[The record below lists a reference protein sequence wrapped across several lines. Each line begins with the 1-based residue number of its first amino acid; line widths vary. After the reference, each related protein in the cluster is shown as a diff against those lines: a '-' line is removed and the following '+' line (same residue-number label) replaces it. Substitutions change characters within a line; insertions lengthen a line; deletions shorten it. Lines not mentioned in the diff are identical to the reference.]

1 LSPSPH
7 VQAPR
12 GIDTNISF
20 SFQEKWGS
28 TVYTPS
34 LEQFRELARQ
44 GNLIPVA
51 RQILADMETPV
62 SAFRK
67 IDSGNYAFLLES
79 VEGGEQW
86 GRYSFLG
93 SNPSLVVRARGEQV
107 EVLQGHGA
115 EVLADVRDP
124 LTALRRVL
132 ANYRAVIVPGLP
144 RFTGGLVGYLGYDA
158 VRHLERLPSTATAD
172 LGLPDALF
180 LLTDTLLIFDNVT
193 HRITVVSN
201 AMVREQ
207 TGAGIERAYQESQQK
222 IDAIIAALRRP
233 VGAPLGSAGA
243 STAEEPA
250 STFTRQGFCDA
261 VRTAKD
267 YIQAGDVIQVVLSQ
281 RLTVQTAADP
291 FDIYRA
297 LRVVNPSPYM
307 YYLRLGDLKV
317 VGTSPEMLVRL
328 EGERIDLR
336 PIAGTRPRGTTE
348 DEDRQLAAELLAD
361 PKERAEHIMLVDL
374 GRNDVGK
381 VARVGSVSV
390 PDLMSIERYSHV
402 MHLVSHVR
410 GLVEPGQNAFDV
422 LGACFPAGTVTGAPK
437 VRAMEIIEELEPVRR
452 GPYAGAVG
460 YVSFSGNLDTCITI
474 RTILFYRGVAMIQ
487 AGAGIVADSDPERE
501 YEETMNKARGMRR
514 AIQLAEAG
522 LD

>member
-1 LSPSPH
+1 
-7 VQAPR
+7 
-12 GIDTNISF
+12 
-20 SFQEKWGS
+20 
-28 TVYTPS
+28 VYTPS
-34 LEQFRELARQ
+34 LEQFRVLARQ

-93 SNPSLVVRARGEQV
+93 SNPSLVVRARGDRV
-107 EVLQGHGA
+107 EVLQGQGV
-115 EVLADVRDP
+115 ERLGDVRDP
-124 LTALRRVL
+124 FTALQRIL
-132 ANYRAVIVPGLP
+132 AQHRAVAVPGLP
-144 RFTGGLVGYLGYDA
+144 RFTGGLVGYLGYDT
-158 VRHLERLPSTATAD
+158 VRHLERLPATATAD
-172 LGLPDALF
+172 LGFPDAVF

-201 AMVREQ
+201 ALVQDESDR
-207 TGAGIERAYQESQQK
+207 GVERTYRESQRK

-233 VGAPLGSAGA
+233 VGAPTGFAGSAR
-243 STAEEPA
+243 SAEPD
-250 STFTRQGFCDA
+250 STFTRQCFREA
-261 VRTAKD
+261 VQKAKA

-281 RLTVQTAADP
+281 RLALTTEADP
-291 FDIYRA
+291 FDVYRA

-317 VGTSPEMLVRL
+317 VGSSPEMLVRL
-328 EGERIDLR
+328 EGQRIDLR
-336 PIAGTRPRGTTE
+336 PIAGTRPRGATE
-348 DEDRQLAAELLAD
+348 EEDGALATELLAD

-381 VARVGSVSV
+381 VARVGSVAVS
-390 PDLMSIERYSHV
+390 DLMTVERYSHV

-410 GLVEPGQNAFDV
+410 GTVEPGRSAFDV

-474 RTILFYRGVAMIQ
+474 RTILFSRGVALIQ

-501 YEETMNKARGMRR
+501 YEETMNKARALRR
-514 AIQLAEAG
+514 AIELAETG
-522 LD
+522 LE

>member
-1 LSPSPH
+1 MP
-7 VQAPR
+7 
-12 GIDTNISF
+12 T
-20 SFQEKWGS
+20 
-28 TVYTPS
+28 
-34 LEQFRELARQ
+34 LEQFRDLARH

-93 SNPSLVVRARGEQV
+93 SNPGLVVRAHGERI
-107 EVLQGHGA
+107 EILQGQGA
-115 EVLADVRDP
+115 EHLADVRDP
-124 LTALRRVL
+124 FAALRRVL
-132 ANYRAVIVPGLP
+132 ARYRAVAVPGLP
-144 RFTGGLVGYLGYDA
+144 RFTGGLVGYLGYDT
-158 VRHLERLPSTATAD
+158 VRHLERLPATAAAD

-201 AMVREQ
+201 AVVQDES
-207 TGAGIERAYQESQQK
+207 GPGVERTYRESQQK
-222 IDAIIAALRRP
+222 IEAIVAALRRP
-233 VGAPLGSAGA
+233 VGAPPGVAGS
-243 STAEEPA
+243 SPSAEPD
-250 STFTRQGFCDA
+250 STFARGGFCEA
-261 VRTAKD
+261 VRKAKA
-267 YIQAGDVIQVVLSQ
+267 YIEAGDVIQVVLSQ
-281 RLTVQTAADP
+281 RLAVRTGADP
-291 FDIYRA
+291 FDVYRA

-307 YYLRLGDLKV
+307 YYLRLGDLKI
-317 VGTSPEMLVRL
+317 VGSSPEMLVRM

-336 PIAGTRPRGTTE
+336 PIAGTRPRGATE
-348 DEDRQLAAELLAD
+348 EKDRELAAELLAD

-381 VARVGSVSV
+381 VAKVGSVSV
-390 PDLMSIERYSHV
+390 PDLMTVERYSHV

-410 GLVEPGQNAFDV
+410 GVVEPGRNAFDV

-474 RTILFYRGVAMIQ
+474 RTILFSRGVAMIQ

-501 YEETMNKARGMRR
+501 YEETMNKARALRR

>member
-1 LSPSPH
+1 
-7 VQAPR
+7 
-12 GIDTNISF
+12 
-20 SFQEKWGS
+20 
-28 TVYTPS
+28 VYTPS

-93 SNPSLVVRARGEQV
+93 SNPSLVVRAQGERV
-107 EVLQGHGA
+107 EILQGQGA
-115 EVLADVRDP
+115 EVMADVRDP
-124 LTALRRVL
+124 LTALQQLL
-132 ANYRAVIVPGLP
+132 ARYRPVPVPGLP
-144 RFTGGLVGYLGYDA
+144 RFTGGLVGYLGYDM
-158 VRHLERLPSTATAD
+158 VRHLERLPTAATAD
-172 LGLPDALF
+172 LDLPDALF

-201 AMVREQ
+201 AVVPDRS
-207 TGAGIERAYQESQQK
+207 ADGIDRAYRESQQK
-222 IDAIIAALRRP
+222 IDAIVTALRRP
-233 VGAPLGSAGA
+233 VGAPPGCTGPA
-243 STAEEPA
+243 TPAEPD
-250 STFTRQGFCDA
+250 STFSRRDFCGA
-261 VRTAKD
+261 VRKAKE
-267 YIQAGDVIQVVLSQ
+267 YIRAGDVIQVVLSQ
-281 RLTVQTAADP
+281 RLAIRTGADP
-291 FDIYRA
+291 FDVYRA

-307 YYLRLGDLKV
+307 YYLRLGDLKI
-317 VGTSPEMLVRL
+317 VGSSPEMLVRL

-336 PIAGTRPRGTTE
+336 PIAGTRPRGTAE
-348 DEDRQLAAELLAD
+348 DEDERLAAELVAD

-390 PDLMSIERYSHV
+390 PDLMTVERYSHV

-410 GLVEPGQNAFDV
+410 GLVEPGCGAFDV
-422 LGACFPAGTVTGAPK
+422 LKACFPAGTVTGAPK

-474 RTILFYRGVAMIQ
+474 RTILFSRGLAMIQ

>member
-1 LSPSPH
+1 
-7 VQAPR
+7 
-12 GIDTNISF
+12 
-20 SFQEKWGS
+20 
-28 TVYTPS
+28 VYTPS

-93 SNPSLVVRARGEQV
+93 SNPSLVVRAHGERV
-107 EVLQGHGA
+107 EILQGQGA
-115 EVLADVRDP
+115 EVMADVRDP
-124 LTALRRVL
+124 LTALQQVL
-132 ANYRAVIVPGLP
+132 ARYRAVPVPGLP
-144 RFTGGLVGYLGYDA
+144 RFTGGMVGYLGYDV
-158 VRHLERLPSTATAD
+158 VRHLERLPTAATAD
-172 LGLPDALF
+172 LDLPDSLF

-201 AMVREQ
+201 AVVPDRS
-207 TGAGIERAYQESQQK
+207 ADGIDRAYRESQQK
-222 IDAIIAALRRP
+222 IDAIVAALRRP
-233 VGAPLGSAGA
+233 VGAPPGCTGPA
-243 STAEEPA
+243 TPAEPD
-250 STFTRQGFCDA
+250 STFSRSDFCGA
-261 VRTAKD
+261 VRKAKE
-267 YIQAGDVIQVVLSQ
+267 YIRAGDVIQVVLSQ
-281 RLTVQTAADP
+281 RLAIRTGADP
-291 FDIYRA
+291 FDVYRA

-317 VGTSPEMLVRL
+317 VGSSPEMLVRL

-336 PIAGTRPRGTTE
+336 PIAGTRPRGTAENE
-348 DEDRQLAAELLAD
+348 DERLAAELVAD

-390 PDLMSIERYSHV
+390 PDLMTVERYSHV

-410 GLVEPGQNAFDV
+410 GLVEPGCGAFDV
-422 LGACFPAGTVTGAPK
+422 LKACFPAGTVTGAPK

-474 RTILFYRGVAMIQ
+474 RTILFSRGLAMIQ